1 MTLDQE
7 SERMLDRQLDRKSGR
22 RLRRRGALAAAAL
35 LAVVGAGACSDDG
48 GPSAASQEEETVA
61 RIKVFAFAPN
71 PLKVPAGTK
80 VTWVNDDD
88 IAHTATSGKRTYEPG
103 DTGKVV
109 STEKDG
115 RFDIALDSAGSRG
128 SYTFDQ
134 AGTFHYFCD
143 RHPGMEAE
151 VVVS

>member
-1 MTLDQE
+1 V
-7 SERMLDRQLDRKSGR
+7 
-22 RLRRRGALAAAAL
+22 
-35 LAVVGAGACSDDG
+35 AVAGSAACSSDG
-48 GPSAASQEEETVA
+48 GGGSEASPAEETVA

-71 PLKVPAGTK
+71 PVKVPAGTK

-88 IAHTATSGKRTYEPG
+88 IGHTVTSGKRAYEPG
-103 DTGKVV
+103 DTGKIL

-115 RFDIALDSAGSRG
+115 AFDIVLDTAGKRG
-128 SYTFDQ
+128 SHTFEQ

-143 RHPGMEAE
+143 RHPGMEGE